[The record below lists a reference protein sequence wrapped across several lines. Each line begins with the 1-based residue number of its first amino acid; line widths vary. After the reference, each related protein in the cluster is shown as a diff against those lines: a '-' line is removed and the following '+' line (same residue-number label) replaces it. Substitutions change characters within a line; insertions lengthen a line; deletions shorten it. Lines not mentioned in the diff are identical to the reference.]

1 MPTTG
6 LKPAPTT
13 LVDTDPASKDRRP
26 ATAHRG
32 PHRVLDR
39 RSKAHCLVT
48 HPAGTDAPL
57 THCPSSPPRKR
68 LHSSYTPGTVPKRIK
83 TSIQAG
89 EEGCHQNRTAEQ
101 LWARDAT
108 TTERRADL
116 CCRLLSLAPDRGTGT
131 GLCAVPSLPPVS
143 RRGPVLGAANTMVC
157 SSGLKEAGDI
167 VSCRAS
173 LRKNSGWVTRGNL
186 KPRE

>member
-6 LKPAPTT
+6 PKPAPTT

-39 RSKAHCLVT
+39 SKAHCLVT
-48 HPAGTDAPL
+48 HPADRDALL

-68 LHSSYTPGTVPKRIK
+68 PHNSYSPGTVPRRIK

-89 EEGCHQNRTAEQ
+89 EESCHQNRTAEQ
-101 LWARDAT
+101 PRAGDVT
-108 TTERRADL
+108 TTERRADPRY
-116 CCRLLSLAPDRGTGT
+116 RLLSQSPDRGTGT
-131 GLCAVPSLPPVS
+131 GLCAISSLPPVS
-143 RRGPVLGAANTMVC
+143 RRGSVRGAANTMVC
-157 SSGLKEAGDI
+157 S
-167 VSCRAS
+167 
-173 LRKNSGWVTRGNL
+173 
-186 KPRE
+186 